1 MSHMCESSMRQ
12 EFTLGQMMVPD
23 PVCVTKETSLD
34 EAIKIID
41 EKGFDQLPVISDQES
56 KRLVG
61 ALISRQIAIW
71 VRDFEGAGASV
82 GDVMETPWEGLDR
95 DPQDKMG
102 DELLAYF
109 RTHDFLVVVNDQQQV
124 IGIVQLW
131 DIVRKLWNGRENS
144 CS

>member
-12 EFTLGQMMVPD
+12 EFTLGQMMVSE
-23 PVCVTKETSLD
+23 PVCVTEETSLD

-41 EKGFDQLPVISDQES
+41 DKGFDQLPVISDHES
-56 KRLVG
+56 KHLVG

-71 VRDFEGAGASV
+71 VWAWKGVNASV
-82 GDVMETPWEGLDR
+82 SEAMETPWEGLDR
-95 DPQDKMG
+95 DPQDKMS

-109 RTHDFLVVVNDQQQV
+109 RTHDFVVVVNDQQQV

-131 DIVRKLWNGRENS
+131 DIARKLWNGRENS